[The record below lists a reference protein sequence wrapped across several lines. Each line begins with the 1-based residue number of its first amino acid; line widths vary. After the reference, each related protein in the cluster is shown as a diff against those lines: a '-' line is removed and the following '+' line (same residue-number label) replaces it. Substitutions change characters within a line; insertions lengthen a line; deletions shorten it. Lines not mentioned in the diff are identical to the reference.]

1 MGIPFALFEKNMVE
15 ANWNHDTHIPD
26 PEDTFP
32 TSTSAR
38 DIIETAKRNGQV
50 HTNCSHQQ
58 NEIEAAVRALV
69 ETSFA
74 KVCPEYFGVS
84 LFILL
89 TFRFNN
95 LIQRGDKFCHRL

>member
-1 MGIPFALFEKNMVE
+1 MHYLRRIWLKLIGSMI
-15 ANWNHDTHIPD
+15 HIPD

-38 DIIETAKRNGQV
+38 DIIENAKRNGQV

-74 KVCPEYFGVS
+74 KVCPEYFGVYS
-84 LFILL
+84 FILL
-89 TFRFNN
+89 NFRFNN
-95 LIQRGDKFCHRL
+95 LIQ